1 MKKRIVN
8 GLSFSAKALSVVVG
22 FKAVPLFAVIPAE
35 SKAGLAAAFIFAIA
49 STAKDGVK
57 LTLDFMDDG
66 KLNNSAGRA
75 FGLLLAFLLPAFLL
89 ASCTNGWEVKF
100 QDKAGITPGQ
110 AVGLV
115 GNTMDRYADMKK
127 ANHSAKPADPLPA
140 VEVTSGKEPVNVE
153 PGDVVPVDSPGDTP
167 GGWLGILKMIWS
179 AF

>member
-22 FKAVPLFAVIPAE
+22 FKALPLLAVVPAE

-57 LTLDFMDDG
+57 LTLDFLDDG
-66 KLNNSAGRA
+66 KLNNSVGRA
-75 FGLLLAFLLPAFLL
+75 FSLLLAFLLPAFLL
-89 ASCTNGWEVKF
+89 ASCANWEVKF

-110 AVGLV
+110 AVGLI
-115 GNTMDRYADMKK
+115 GSTMVHYEGIKK
-127 ANHSAKPADPLPA
+127 ANHNAKPADPLPA

-153 PGDVVPVDSPGDTP
+153 PGGVVPVDSPGDSP